1 MTKKLLRCASL
12 LQWAGSL
19 LLLFAALRAD
29 GGLVFWLAPALTG
42 ILLAAFGLGLWWLC
56 SDQGLAFRR
65 RTFDQPALAPTA
77 AVPQIIPFPKAG

>member
-12 LQWAGSL
+12 LQWTGSL

-29 GGLVFWLAPALTG
+29 GGLGFWLPPALTG

-65 RTFDQPALAPTA
+65 RTFGQPAPIPKA
-77 AVPQIIPFPKAG
+77 AIPQIIPFPKAG